1 MSTANTFMRV
11 RITNDVLTD
20 ANTGDALDSRSI
32 GAATDGEVEDHQVSI
47 ADCITSVST
56 VGTSIATT
64 GTDVTAHL
72 NIGQYPKEE
81 YRRYGVEIFSAN
93 KSSPLIFLQ
102 NSSVVTAPGM
112 GFGLGSRALN
122 IKFVNTDGSVRPV
135 TEAGVLPDSSGD
147 GATVL
152 TLIAYD
158 INDNEIG
165 RKTQVEANTFGMST
179 PYNPPIVLTTADT
192 GGQAIYRIVY
202 HNDRNS
208 ADPTTI

>member
-1 MSTANTFMRV
+1 M
-11 RITNDVLTD
+11 
-20 ANTGDALDSRSI
+20 
-32 GAATDGEVEDHQVSI
+32 
-47 ADCITSVST
+47 
-56 VGTSIATT
+56 
-64 GTDVTAHL
+64 
-72 NIGQYPKEE
+72 
-81 YRRYGVEIFSAN
+81 
-93 KSSPLIFLQ
+93 
-102 NSSVVTAPGM
+102 
-112 GFGLGSRALN
+112 
-122 IKFVNTDGSVRPV
+122 RPV

-208 ADPTTI
+208 ADPTTIVGGFNEDCIVSNIDYGDAPDDGNASSGGDYLTLAATGGASHTLSNTGATVYLGTIAPDSDDGTLQNSDATADDISSATNDEDAFSSPVQIQTNA